1 MLNVFLSSV
10 SQIFQQ
16 IKEILV
22 TGRLRC
28 SQIHLSIQGNR
39 RVQQLLIRKALG
51 VYLQFIKWLACNGI
65 PHNRTHHRHIACL
78 NLLRLIP
85 VLDCQVAHSEC
96 SGTWLYEPR
105 IPALRSIL
113 YQIYQVSLFHR
124 TQASQ
129 EHLSWV
135 SKKCHRLSTLPSLIA
150 LKKAPYPFG
159 CDAVV
164 FGPEPCDEQG
174 LNYGIVACCLH
185 QLRIL
190 Y

>member
-1 MLNVFLSSV
+1 MFLSSV

-22 TGRLRC
+22 TGCLRC
-28 SQIHLSIQGNR
+28 SKIHLSIQGNR

-51 VYLQFIKWLACNGI
+51 VYLQFVKRLARNGI

-78 NLLRLIP
+78 DLLRLIP
-85 VLDCQVAHSEC
+85 ILDCQIAHGEC

-105 IPALRSIL
+105 IPVLRSIL
-113 YQIYQVSLFHR
+113 YQIYQVSLLHR

-135 SKKCHRLSTLPSLIA
+135 SEKCHCLSTLPSLVA
-150 LKKAPYPFG
+150 LKRHRTLS
-159 CDAVV
+159 DAMPLFLDRSPAMNRVSTM
-164 FGPEPCDEQG
+164 E
-174 LNYGIVACCLH
+174 
-185 QLRIL
+185 
-190 Y
+190 